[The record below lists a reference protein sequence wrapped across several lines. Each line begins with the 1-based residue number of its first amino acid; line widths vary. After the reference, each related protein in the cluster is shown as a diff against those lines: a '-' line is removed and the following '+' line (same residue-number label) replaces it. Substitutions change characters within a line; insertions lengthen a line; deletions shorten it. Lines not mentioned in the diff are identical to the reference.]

1 MELVTGA
8 TGYIGG
14 RLVERLLADG
24 REVRALARNPAKLPD
39 APFDVMQGD
48 VIAGTGLERA
58 LDGCETA
65 YYLIHSMEHG
75 ASRNGNPGG
84 FADRDRRAADNF
96 ARAAQTA
103 GIDRIVYLGGLMP
116 AGAQSSPHLLSRLEV
131 EETLLDAI
139 PTSTALRA
147 SIVIGAGSVSFRL
160 LVRLVERLRVL
171 PMPAWRENRTQP
183 IDERDAIEYLARTP
197 LTPGAA
203 GRSIDIAGPD
213 VVTYAQMIE
222 RIADSM
228 GVGRVPIRLGA
239 SLTPPAAA
247 VVAAVTG
254 LAIELVRPLME
265 SLEYELLP
273 RNEDATAIYGLRPR
287 RFARAVEHALAEWE
301 TMQPL
306 AAR

>member
-1 MELVTGA
+1 MRLRLGSARRSARTPRRSAAAVDGHSWSGERYAMEVVTGA

-14 RLVERLLADG
+14 RLGERLLADG

-116 AGAQSSPHLLSRLEV
+116 AGAQSSPHLLSRLE
-131 EETLLDAI
+131 
-139 PTSTALRA
+139 
-147 SIVIGAGSVSFRL
+147 
-160 LVRLVERLRVL
+160 
-171 PMPAWRENRTQP
+171 
-183 IDERDAIEYLARTP
+183 
-197 LTPGAA
+197 
-203 GRSIDIAGPD
+203 
-213 VVTYAQMIE
+213 
-222 RIADSM
+222 
-228 GVGRVPIRLGA
+228 
-239 SLTPPAAA
+239 
-247 VVAAVTG
+247 
-254 LAIELVRPLME
+254 
-265 SLEYELLP
+265 
-273 RNEDATAIYGLRPR
+273 
-287 RFARAVEHALAEWE
+287 
-301 TMQPL
+301 
-306 AAR
+306 